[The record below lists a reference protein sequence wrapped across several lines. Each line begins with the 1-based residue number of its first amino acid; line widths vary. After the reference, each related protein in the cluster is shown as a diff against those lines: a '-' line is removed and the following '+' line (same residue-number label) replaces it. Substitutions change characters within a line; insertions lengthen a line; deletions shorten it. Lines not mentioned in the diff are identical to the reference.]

1 MLTSH
6 DLMVEYCRVTNK
18 WAVFY
23 YGWNFYEPRS
33 GSSESDWQIHLADLE
48 AATVFMDRSAPNYFQ
63 VMSDGEGF
71 SIFETKEDMNAFYD
85 NIVGDDGP
93 TKSNPYDGPIRIY
106 ALTCGPS
113 GFLNENT

>member
-6 DLMVEYCRVTNK
+6 DLMIEYCRVANK

-23 YGWNFYEPRS
+23 SGWNLYEPKS
-33 GSSESDWQIHLADLE
+33 GSSETDWQIHLDDLE
-48 AATVFMDRSAPNYFQ
+48 AATIFMDRSAPNYLQ

-71 SIFETKEDMNAFYD
+71 SIFETKEEMVTFYD

-93 TKSNPYDGPIRIY
+93 TKSNPYNGKIKIY
-106 ALTCGPS
+106 ALTCGPT
-113 GFLNENT
+113 GLLNENT